1 MATEPSSKKC
11 RYEDLLS
18 FLPAHAVHKVKQIL
32 ENKKAS
38 HVSGAWKGK
47 LKKILEPS
55 KDCYDLL
62 QMPSADGKQ
71 QVLFFSGH
79 VAAILSHVCASCDFY
94 QQRLRAL
101 QGQPLSLLLSVD
113 ESTGGNVLATSS
125 SLKMT
130 LYYFTLREVGEIH
143 RPSAWFPLCAIPSR
157 DVQDALGGA
166 GGVTSAIVKHLANQ
180 KLAEGVLVTQ
190 DLRLSMSL
198 ATYIGDYDSIRCIW
212 SCKGSS
218 ALKPCI
224 CCKNVLGKMS
234 DVPSTDPY
242 FLPLHSAEVG
252 SFDLIQDEELFS
264 CYDSKLVEARDMSKE
279 QKAETERTFGFVLEA
294 GTLLSY
300 REARTMLPLS
310 KLVLDAVHCYWANG
324 VAAQELLLLM
334 DALQT
339 RFGITLE
346 QIQTSVGDV
355 DWKSSKRDLRSASK
369 RRHMFSAPMWKGDLY
384 KGSATDAY
392 YLVPLVLFYASELL
406 PSEGCPELECF
417 RALREVPGRVLGQN
431 FGPVWTNVADNSS
444 CSKARLTVVD

>member
-1 MATEPSSKKC
+1 MEPSSKKG

-18 FLPAHAVHKVKQIL
+18 FLPAHAAHKVKQIL

-38 HVSGAWKGK
+38 HVSGAWKRK
-47 LKKILEPS
+47 VKKVLEPS
-55 KDCYDLL
+55 KDCYDQL
-62 QMPSADGKQ
+62 QVPGADGKQ
-71 QVLFFSGH
+71 PVLFYSGN
-79 VAAILSHVCASCDFY
+79 VAAILSHVCSNSAFY
-94 QQRLRAL
+94 LQRLRAL
-101 QGQPLSLLLSVD
+101 QGVPRLSLLLSMD

-130 LYYFTLREVGEIH
+130 LYYFTLREVGDIQ

-157 DVQDALGGA
+157 DVSDALGGA
-166 GGVTSAIVKHLANQ
+166 GGITAAIVKHLVDQ
-180 KLAEGVLVTQ
+180 KLAAGVKVAE

-218 ALKPCI
+218 ALKPCV

-242 FLPLHSAEVG
+242 FLPLHSADVG
-252 SFDLIQDEELFS
+252 SFDLIEDEELFS
-264 CYDSKLVEARDMSKE
+264 CYDSNLAEARDMSKE
-279 QKAETERTFGFVLEA
+279 EKAETERTFGFVLSA

-300 REARTMLPLS
+300 PEARTMLPLS

-334 DALQT
+334 DVLNS
-339 RFGITLE
+339 RFCITLD

-355 DWKSSKRDLRSASK
+355 DWKSSKKDLSSASK

-384 KGSATDAY
+384 KGSATDTY
-392 YLVPLVLFYASELL
+392 YLVPLLLFYASELL
-406 PSEGCPELECF
+406 PAEGCPELECF
-417 RALREVPGRVLGQN
+417 RALHEVPGRIFSQD
-431 FGPVWTNVADNSS
+431 FAWS
-444 CSKARLTVVD
+444 CLNECC